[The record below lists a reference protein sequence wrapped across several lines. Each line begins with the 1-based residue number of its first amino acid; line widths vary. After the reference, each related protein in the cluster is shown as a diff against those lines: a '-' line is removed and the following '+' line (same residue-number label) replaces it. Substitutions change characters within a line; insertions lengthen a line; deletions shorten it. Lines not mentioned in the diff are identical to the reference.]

1 MSRSSSAMERGP
13 GGLPPGVLGSA
24 GESGEDRLR
33 VIDASDHSPE
43 VDAPVIGNLRLVLV
57 TASGLELPLVTSPA
71 QAARLLMS
79 SDEARNAARCGDG
92 DPEAATCRR
101 VRHPRCVPVGELLSR
116 VRLVSRFEMPFVGG
130 AA

>member
-33 VIDASDHSPE
+33 VIDGSDHSPE

-57 TASGLELPLVTSPA
+57 TASGFNVPLVTAPA
-71 QAARLLMS
+71 QAARLLWS
-79 SDEARNAARCGDG
+79 SDEAHNATQCGDE
-92 DPEAATCRR
+92 DPEATTRR
-101 VRHPRCVPVGELLSR
+101 RTRHPRRVPVGELLSR
-116 VRLVSRFEMPFVGG
+116 VRLVSRFETPFVGG